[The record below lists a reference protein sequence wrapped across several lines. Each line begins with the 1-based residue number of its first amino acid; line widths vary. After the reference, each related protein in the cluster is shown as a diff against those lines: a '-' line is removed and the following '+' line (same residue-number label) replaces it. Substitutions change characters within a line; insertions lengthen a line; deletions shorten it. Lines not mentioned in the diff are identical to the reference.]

1 MKLKLGFLTARITRV
16 EGIVV
21 QNGKEKYKSTIDS
34 LQNGSRMSV
43 NCLQGKRGM
52 SKTILCTEKWILL
65 KNRIIGK
72 NLRLLKFPS
81 GVQDRNHK

>member
-1 MKLKLGFLTARITRV
+1 M
-16 EGIVV
+16 

-43 NCLQGKRGM
+43 NYLQGKRGM

-65 KNRIIGK
+65 KK
-72 NLRLLKFPS
+72 
-81 GVQDRNHK
+81 RNHRKEFETIEISFWCSKQES